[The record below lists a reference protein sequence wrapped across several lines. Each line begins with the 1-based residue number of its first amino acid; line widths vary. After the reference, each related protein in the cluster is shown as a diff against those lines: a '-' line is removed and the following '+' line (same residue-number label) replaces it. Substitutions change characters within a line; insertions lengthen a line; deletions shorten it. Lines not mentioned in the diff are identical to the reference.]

1 MREED
6 DSFGDADDP
15 ALAFAR
21 VEDRLASVHGEVA
34 LLRAAIEGLTAAR
47 ENIEIP
53 DYEPTL
59 GRTEQ
64 VLGVLAQQIAAMRK
78 SPALSMDPAHMA
90 GEIASAATNARRED
104 QRLITEARTALDQA
118 AREIG
123 NRLASAR
130 RGDEQNRW
138 LYVIG
143 ACGVVLGL
151 LLYALLAG
159 PLARATPD
167 SWRWPERM
175 ATRVLN
181 EPGPWGAGQRL
192 MQAAD
197 PESWALIV
205 AASPLTDANR
215 ETVQKCREQAEK
227 AAKPV
232 RCTIEG
238 KADSGQK
245 P

>member
-1 MREED
+1 MGED
-6 DSFGDADDP
+6 DGFDDADDP
-15 ALAFAR
+15 ARAFAR

-59 GRTEQ
+59 ERTEKIL
-64 VLGVLAQQIAAMRK
+64 VALAQRIDPIAKSPLLSMTPDSMASQIAT
-78 SPALSMDPAHMA
+78 
-90 GEIASAATNARRED
+90 AATAARRED
-104 QRLITEARTALDQA
+104 ARLVAEARAGLDQA

-138 LYVIG
+138 LYIVG
-143 ACGVVLGL
+143 AGGVVAGL
-151 LLYALLAG
+151 LLYAFLAG

-181 EPGPWGAGQRL
+181 EPGSWEAGQRL
-192 MQAAD
+192 MQSVD
-197 PESWALIV
+197 PESWRLIV
-205 AASPLTDANR
+205 AASPLSDANR
-215 ETVQKCREQAEK
+215 ETVRKCREQAEK
-227 AAKPV
+227 AEKPV
-232 RCTIEG
+232 RCTIEV
-238 KADSGQK
+238 KAQGQ
-245 P
+245 

>member
-1 MREED
+1 MDEDEYREPHA
-6 DSFGDADDP
+6 GDDP
-15 ALAFAR
+15 VAAF
-21 VEDRLASVHGEVA
+21 ERLRGEVS
-34 LLRAAIEGLTAAR
+34 LLRHAVEGLTAAR

-59 GRTEQ
+59 ERTEKIL
-64 VLGVLAQQIAAMRK
+64 VALAQRIDPIAKSPLLSMTPDSMASQIAT
-78 SPALSMDPAHMA
+78 
-90 GEIASAATNARRED
+90 AAIGARRED
-104 QRLITEARTALDQA
+104 ARLVAEARAGLDQA

-138 LYVIG
+138 LYVMA

-151 LLYALLAG
+151 LLYAFLAG

-181 EPGPWGAGQRL
+181 ESGPWGAGQRL

-215 ETVQKCREQAEK
+215 ETVQRCREQADK
-227 AAKPV
+227 AKRPV
-232 RCTIEG
+232 RCTIEV
-238 KADSGQK
+238 KAENNAR
-245 P
+245 